1 MGRLPNQSREDLLD
15 PRGVVGLHEPM
26 SESVPRRVSR
36 RSVVVTG
43 GASGI
48 GRAIAERQL
57 VAGDA
62 VVVID
67 NDAEALETFGREANR
82 GDCLGLVL
90 GDVSVIADLERAAD
104 VAQALAPLLGWVNNA
119 AINGKAALHEIDH
132 DTYRRIMST
141 TLDGVFWG
149 SATAVKRMLVAGQ
162 GGSIVSVSSIHAS
175 RGFPGLPVYA
185 AAKGAIEALTRQMAT
200 EYADRDIRCNA
211 VAPGVIVTPRIDARI
226 DATSDPAANRAAIAG
241 RSPIGR
247 VGRPDDV
254 AAAAHFLLSAEA
266 GFVTGHVMV
275 VDGGAMSAMPPVD
288 LATGATSGFRLRTRL
303 ARIRQGN

>member
-1 MGRLPNQSREDLLD
+1 
-15 PRGVVGLHEPM
+15 M
-26 SESVPRRVSR
+26 SEHVPR

-57 VAGDA
+57 AAGDA

-67 NDAEALETFGREANR
+67 NDPDALESFGREAIL
-82 GDCLGLVL
+82 GDSLSLVL
-90 GDVSVIADLERAAD
+90 GDVSVTADLERAAD
-104 VAQALAPLLGWVNNA
+104 AAEALAPLLGWVNNA
-119 AINGKAALHEIDH
+119 AVNGKAAMHQIDQAS
-132 DTYRRIMST
+132 YRRIMST

-149 SATAVKRMLVAGQ
+149 SATAVKRMLAAEM
-162 GGSIVSVSSIHAS
+162 GGVIVSVSSIHAS

-200 EYADRDIRCNA
+200 EYAHADIRCNA
-211 VAPGVIVTPRIDARI
+211 IAPGVIVTPLLDKRIEQSA
-226 DATSDPAANRAAIAG
+226 DPESHRAALAA

-266 GFVTGHVMV
+266 GFITGHVMV
-275 VDGGAMSAMPPVD
+275 VDGGSTSAMPPVD
-288 LATGATSGFRLRTRL
+288 LPGGGTAIGLRAKL
-303 ARIRQGN
+303 ARMRAGG

>member
-1 MGRLPNQSREDLLD
+1 
-15 PRGVVGLHEPM
+15 M
-26 SESVPRRVSR
+26 SEHVPR

-57 VAGDA
+57 AAGDA

-67 NDAEALETFGREANR
+67 NDADALESFGRETT
-82 GDCLGLVL
+82 LGGTLSLVL
-90 GDVSVIADLERAAD
+90 GDVSVTADLERAAD
-104 VAQALAPLLGWVNNA
+104 AAEALAPLLGWVNNA
-119 AINGKAALHEIDH
+119 AVNGKAAMHQIDH
-132 DTYRRIMST
+132 DSYRRIMST
-141 TLDGVFWG
+141 TLDGAFWG
-149 SATAVKRMLVAGQ
+149 SATAVKRMLAAEM
-162 GGSIVSVSSIHAS
+162 GGVIVSVSSIHAS

-200 EYADRDIRCNA
+200 EYAHADIRCNA
-211 VAPGVIVTPRIDARI
+211 IAPGVIVTPLLDKRIEQSA
-226 DATSDPAANRAAIAG
+226 DPEANRAALAA

-266 GFVTGHVMV
+266 GFITGHVMV
-275 VDGGAMSAMPPVD
+275 VDGGSTSAMPPVD
-288 LATGATSGFRLRTRL
+288 LPGGGAAIGLRAKL
-303 ARIRQGN
+303 ARMRAGG